1 MAHKEYNVH
10 EIVDLLRRHLAGDS
24 IRSISRSTGMDRNT
38 VRKYLGIGEKKGFG
52 PGFDGDLDEMAYR
65 IFSEVHPEKSP
76 ETEVQ
81 RDRILMP
88 HQETIAQWLEQEKL
102 TLAKVHIKL
111 GRIGVKVSYSALWR
125 FARQRLGFGANE
137 VTVRVADTKPGEAAE
152 ADFGRLGL
160 IYDPV
165 SARNRVLHALVITL
179 LFSRYQ
185 YVFTT
190 HTREL
195 ERVIAGIEAA
205 WEFFG
210 GVARRL
216 VVDNMKTAVVTADR
230 FEPIFQRT
238 FLEYSR
244 YRGFIIDATEPASPK
259 QKPKVERQVPYVRE
273 SFFKGEHFIDR
284 DHAQREAERWCLTTA
299 GLRIHGTTRKRP
311 RIVFEQH
318 EQPALLPFCGEQ
330 FDVPQWDPPHKV
342 HPDHMIRVNNAGY
355 TVPTA
360 YIGKAVDVRVDSKLV
375 RIYHKERLV
384 KTHPVVPEGERSI
397 DYEDYPKE
405 KSGYAMRNCE
415 YYIEQARDMGPN
427 CASFARELLS
437 GDYPWAKLRQAQ
449 KLIGLGKKYGN
460 ARVDSA
466 CRRALAYSLSNVYR
480 VENII
485 TEALASRSLF
495 DEQSLD
501 QPPASPSVAAR
512 FRRAG
517 DYFTHPIQ
525 GESNNE

>member
-10 EIVDLLRRHLAGDS
+10 EIVDLLRRYLAGDS
-24 IRSISRSTGMDRNT
+24 IRSISRSKGMDRNT

-65 IFSEVHPEKSP
+65 IFSEVHPERES
-76 ETEVQ
+76 ETEIQ

-88 HQETIAQWLEQEKL
+88 HRQTIAQWLEQEKL
-102 TLAKVHIKL
+102 TLTKVHIKL

-125 FARQRLGFGANE
+125 FARQRLGFGAKE
-137 VTVRVADTKPGEAAE
+137 VTVRVADSKPGEAAE

-165 SARNRVLHALVITL
+165 SGRNRVLYALVITL

-210 GVARRL
+210 GVVRRL

-273 SFFKGEHFIDR
+273 NFFKGEHFIDR

-318 EQPALLPFCGEQ
+318 EQQALLPFCGER

-355 TVPTA
+355 SVPTA

-384 KTHPVVPEGERSI
+384 KTHPVMPAGERSV
-397 DYEDYPKE
+397 DYTDYPKE
-405 KSGYAMRNCE
+405 KTAYAMRNCE
-415 YYIEQARDMGPN
+415 YYIEQTREMGPN
-427 CASFARELLS
+427 CAAFARELLS

-495 DEQSLD
+495 EEESLD
-501 QPPASPSVAAR
+501 QPPASTSVAAR